1 MGVFFHAITYQTD
14 CRGILAEQ
22 LGVCSC
28 PELPEMVVV
37 VVEKLVVLPQEWRVE
52 GVLQAGQTGQVE
64 EVEHRNQNLK
74 HGKVQD
80 VGEDRGKR
88 PPDLLRGS
96 GAGFHVFY
104 NTFKSIKIE
113 AFVTYRLY
121 SDAGSH
127 SGSHC
132 GQKTPTTHPP
142 AGNHPPPRKAAAPA
156 ATGKEKGL
164 RPN

>member
-1 MGVFFHAITYQTD
+1 MFFLHAVTYQTD

-74 HGKVQD
+74 HSKVQD
-80 VGEDRGKR
+80 VEKDIGKHH
-88 PPDLLRGS
+88 PHLLLGS
-96 GAGFHVFY
+96 GAGFHV
-104 NTFKSIKIE
+104 S
-113 AFVTYRLY
+113 
-121 SDAGSH
+121 
-127 SGSHC
+127 
-132 GQKTPTTHPP
+132 
-142 AGNHPPPRKAAAPA
+142 
-156 ATGKEKGL
+156 
-164 RPN
+164 